1 MGEDSAEMC
10 TAQECVV
17 AGATWG
23 AWVGWG
29 GRGVGWDTEERK
41 GRIAA
46 LAVKS
51 SPISACR
58 QAVESSHDELEKV
71 GREEEE

>member
-29 GRGVGWDTEERK
+29 GRGVGWDIEERK
-41 GRIAA
+41 GRG
-46 LAVKS
+46 LQHWRS

-58 QAVESSHDELEKV
+58 QAVESSHDESEKV
-71 GREEEE
+71 GR

>member
-29 GRGVGWDTEERK
+29 GRGVGWDIEEGK

-51 SPISACR
+51 HLR
-58 QAVESSHDELEKV
+58 LQASS
-71 GREEEE
+71 